1 MASTYTPPPVTPNP
15 PPPPYYRRS
24 LAGPIVLIVIGCLF
38 LLHNFGMRL
47 PLWHYFA
54 HYWPLLLILWGVIK
68 LVEHA
73 DANRRGYRASGIGAG
88 SVVLLLLIIIFGLGA
103 HYSDDVNWGG
113 VRDQIQL
120 DDDLGSMFGNAYSY
134 DDNLEQTFPGDGSL
148 RIVSDRGA
156 INVQPSDGDTIRVV
170 VRKKLYAS
178 NQSDADKY
186 NQGTKPQIT
195 VSGTSV
201 LLNANTNNAGD
212 HGVTADMDVFVPRK
226 AALDIASRRGDLNIT
241 DRKADV
247 KISWQRGDVVLND
260 IVGAVKINL
269 EKGSVR
275 ISKVTGDVDIDGR
288 IDDTTVEDVTGA
300 VQMHGDFFNDIHVA
314 KVSKTV
320 TFKTSRSDLT
330 LASVPGDLEIS
341 GDSLRGTD
349 LTGPSRLVMR
359 SKEVHLDD
367 VSGDLDLESTNGDIE
382 VHAAN
387 KLPLGKMTIT
397 GRKGDITLVLP
408 PNAGFQLDATTRKGD
423 IVSDFGSVK
432 IDEEHGGTSRA
443 SGTVGNGAAKLVINA
458 DAGDIKINK
467 S

>member
-1 MASTYTPPPVTPNP
+1 
-15 PPPPYYRRS
+15 
-24 LAGPIVLIVIGCLF
+24 
-38 LLHNFGMRL
+38 
-47 PLWHYFA
+47 
-54 HYWPLLLILWGVIK
+54 
-68 LVEHA
+68 
-73 DANRRGYRASGIGAG
+73 
-88 SVVLLLLIIIFGLGA
+88 
-103 HYSDDVNWGG
+103 
-113 VRDQIQL
+113 
-120 DDDLGSMFGNAYSY
+120 
-134 DDNLEQTFPGDGSL
+134 
-148 RIVSDRGA
+148 
-156 INVQPSDGDTIRVV
+156 
-170 VRKKLYAS
+170 
-178 NQSDADKY
+178 
-186 NQGTKPQIT
+186 
-195 VSGTSV
+195 
-201 LLNANTNNAGD
+201 
-212 HGVTADMDVFVPRK
+212 
-226 AALDIASRRGDLNIT
+226 
-241 DRKADV
+241 V

-288 IDDTTVEDVTGA
+288 VDDTTVEDVTGA